1 MVRKTHDVDP
11 VAMSVEKGTYGA
23 LEGPQGGV
31 DPKPPV
37 YLVHLALC
45 TGYAL
50 FGGGAIVGKFGVHGS
65 NPIMFELARESI
77 SVCLLFSA
85 VCFMRQTLLP
95 DRADAPRILL
105 GGLSFFTNQI
115 AWFVG
120 LKLADPVSGSAWQA
134 FLPIMTTG
142 LSIAMGQAKIQAMQ
156 AIGIMIAAG
165 GAILM
170 VILDSTAEQALDR
183 DGDRSW
189 VTKFASHVI
198 FFMGIL
204 GTSAYFL
211 VNNNLGS
218 KYSACA
224 TVMWSNMIGGT
235 LLLFTQWLALVFP
248 PLMNLL
254 CYSDK
259 PSLQAKCLAQGFSI
273 PKDILPPLSY
283 EVVICTLVAWPL
295 LSWANQNTDPSV
307 TTVYMGMHPVT
318 STTISAILVCMY
330 GVEWGLRYDM
340 GLPGC
345 KDFGVLLIVCG
356 LLITFRSEQAKRE
369 RTSSGMK

>member
-1 MVRKTHDVDP
+1 MVKKTHDVD
-11 VAMSVEKGTYGA
+11 VLSVEKGTYGA
-23 LEGPQGGV
+23 LDGPLE
-31 DPKPPV
+31 DPSKPPV
-37 YLVHLALC
+37 LAVHLALA

-65 NPIMFELARESI
+65 NPIMFELARELI
-77 SVCLLFSA
+77 SVCLLFVA
-85 VCFMRQTLLP
+85 VCFTRQALLP
-95 DRADAPRILL
+95 ERADAPRILL
-105 GGLSFFTNQI
+105 GGLSFFINQI

-120 LKLADPVSGSAWQA
+120 LKLADPVAGSAWQA

-142 LSIAMGQAKIQAMQ
+142 LSLAMGQAKIHGMQ
-156 AIGIMIAAG
+156 ALGIMVAAG

-170 VILDSTAEQALDR
+170 VILDSAQHDPDTNR
-183 DGDRSW
+183 PW
-189 VTKFASHVI
+189 VTKFASHMI
-198 FFMGIL
+198 FCMGIL

-235 LLLFTQWLALVFP
+235 LLLLTQWMATAFP

-259 PSLQAKCLAQGFSI
+259 PSLKAACLGQGFSI
-273 PKDILPPLSY
+273 PTEVIPPLSY

-318 STTISAILVCMY
+318 TTFISAVLVCLY
-330 GVEWGLRYDM
+330 GVEWGMRWDM
-340 GLPGC
+340 SLPGC

-356 LLITFRSEQAKRE
+356 LLITFRSEKVKRE
-369 RTSSGMK
+369 RSNSGKDWK

>member
-1 MVRKTHDVDP
+1 MVKKTHDADRAVL
-11 VAMSVEKGTYGA
+11 SVEKGTYGA
-23 LEGPQGGV
+23 VDGLQEGANI
-31 DPKPPV
+31 KPPV
-37 YLVHLALC
+37 FLVHLALC

-65 NPIMFELARESI
+65 NPIMFELARETI
-77 SVCLLFSA
+77 SVCLLFAA
-85 VCFMRQTLLP
+85 VCFTRQALLP
-95 DRADAPRILL
+95 ERADAPRILL

-120 LKLADPVSGSAWQA
+120 LKLADPVAGSAWQS

-142 LSIAMGQAKIQAMQ
+142 LSIATGQAKIQAMQ
-156 AIGIMIAAG
+156 ALGIMVAAG

-170 VILDSTAEQALDR
+170 VILDSTAEHALEEN
-183 DGDRSW
+183 RSW
-189 VTKFASHVI
+189 VAKFASHLI

-224 TVMWSNMIGGT
+224 TVMWSNMIGSS
-235 LLLFTQWLALVFP
+235 LLLLTQWLASVFP

-273 PKDILPPLSY
+273 PKEILPPLSY

-330 GVEWGLRYDM
+330 GVEWGMRYDM

>member
-1 MVRKTHDVDP
+1 MVKKSIDVD
-11 VAMSVEKGTYGA
+11 VLSVEKGTYGA
-23 LEGPQGGV
+23 LDGPHEGGSL
-31 DPKPPV
+31 KPPV
-37 YLVHLALC
+37 LLVHLALC

-50 FGGGAIVGKFGVHGS
+50 FGGGAIVGKFGVHSS
-65 NPIMFELARESI
+65 NPIMFELARETI
-77 SVCLLFSA
+77 SVCLLFVA
-85 VCFMRQTLLP
+85 VCLTRQALLP
-95 DRADAPRILL
+95 ERADAPRILL

-120 LKLADPVSGSAWQA
+120 LKLADPVAGSAWQA

-142 LSIAMGQAKIQAMQ
+142 LSIASGQAKIHAMQ
-156 AIGIMIAAG
+156 ALGIMVAAG

-170 VILDSTAEQALDR
+170 VILDSTKQHALDTN
-183 DGDRSW
+183 RSW
-189 VTKFASHVI
+189 VTKFASHMI
-198 FFMGIL
+198 FCMGIM

-211 VNNNLGS
+211 VNNKLGS

-235 LLLFTQWLALVFP
+235 LLLITQWMASVSP
-248 PLMNLL
+248 PLMKLL
-254 CYSDK
+254 CYSDQ

-273 PKDILPPLSY
+273 PTEIFLPLSY

-318 STTISAILVCMY
+318 STTISAILVCLY
-330 GVEWGLRYDM
+330 GVEWGRRYDM
-340 GLPGC
+340 GMPGC
-345 KDFGVLLIVCG
+345 KDIGVLLIVCG
-356 LLITFRSEQAKRE
+356 LLITFRSEQARRE

>member
-1 MVRKTHDVDP
+1 MVRKALDVDP
-11 VAMSVEKGTYGA
+11 AVLSVEKGTYGT
-23 LEGPQGGV
+23 LEGPQEGA
-31 DPKPPV
+31 DLKPPV
-37 YLVHLALC
+37 LLVHLALC
-45 TGYAL
+45 SGYAL

-77 SVCLLFSA
+77 SVCLLLAA
-85 VCFMRQTLLP
+85 VCFTGQALLP
-95 DRADAPRILL
+95 ERADAPRILL

-120 LKLADPVSGSAWQA
+120 LKLADPVAGSAWQA

-142 LSIAMGQAKIQAMQ
+142 LSIAMGQAKIDAQQAL
-156 AIGIMIAAG
+156 GIMVAAG

-170 VILDSTAEQALDR
+170 VVLDSTVSQAFDAETD
-183 DGDRSW
+183 SNW
-189 VTKFASHVI
+189 VAKFASHVV
-198 FFMGIL
+198 FCLGIL

-224 TVMWSNMIGGT
+224 TVMWSNMIGAT
-235 LLLFTQWLALVFP
+235 LLLLTQWLALSCP
-248 PLMNLL
+248 PLMGLL
-254 CYSDK
+254 CYSSL
-259 PSLQAKCLAQGFSI
+259 PSLQAKCLAQGFSV
-273 PKDILPPLSY
+273 PAEVLPPLSY
-283 EVVICTLVAWPL
+283 EVVICTIVAWPL

-318 STTISAILVCMY
+318 STFISAALVCVY
-330 GVEWGLRYDM
+330 GVEWGRRFDM
-340 GLPGC
+340 ALPGC
-345 KDFGVLLIVCG
+345 KDFGVLLIVLG